1 MESSISTRIRQ
12 EFLDRKYKNKVWF
25 IKKPTDH
32 TTLFDACWCPSCMHG
47 YYSKNLL
54 KIYSYK
60 GIKIKDGEIITPLLA
75 DQVSNVFYTHFHNPP
90 EIPALQ
96 DLSGQIV
103 TRLIKDNKIDRNT
116 LPNLMKRN
124 VHYQV
129 YTLNTAEY
137 RRYIH
142 FKFITLPKLF
152 TSHIGQY
159 IVIGNTHPNKFKE
172 EARIQGIKK

>member
-1 MESSISTRIRQ
+1 
-12 EFLDRKYKNKVWF
+12 
-25 IKKPTDH
+25 
-32 TTLFDACWCPSCMHG
+32 
-47 YYSKNLL
+47 
-54 KIYSYK
+54 
-60 GIKIKDGEIITPLLA
+60 
-75 DQVSNVFYTHFHNPP
+75 
-90 EIPALQ
+90 
-96 DLSGQIV
+96 
-103 TRLIKDNKIDRNT
+103 
-116 LPNLMKRN
+116 MKRN